1 MNIIPGI
8 NYNDRELMN
17 FIGNQEAQSIQ
28 STLFYRE
35 QVEHRLKH
43 GWQLR
48 GDPLPWTKTHN
59 LIKFGPGQVTIW
71 AGINGH
77 KKSLLSGMVMLWL
90 AQYTKVGV
98 ASFEMPVIDTMERMI
113 SQAAGC
119 MPSPDFG
126 QQWLQWG
133 QNRLFFYDQLDSVPT
148 ERVLG
153 ALYYMAHECGCTH
166 VMVDSLTKCGLR
178 SGDRDAEKKFLD
190 TLAAAAKALGIHI
203 HLVAH
208 VRKPPQGGDEHI
220 PGRFDVRGAGE
231 ITDMVDNV
239 LIVWA
244 DKKKDKLK
252 NKVNAGVSLSD
263 PEQEYFDNRPDQR
276 LIVAKQRFGR
286 WEDTIAL
293 WFDSESM
300 QFTGD
305 SFNNILPF
313 DVNPSQELN
322 YG

>member
-1 MNIIPGI
+1 MNVIPNI
-8 NYNDRELMN
+8 DYNDRELMN

-35 QVEHRLKH
+35 QMADRLKN

-59 LIKFGPGQVTIW
+59 LVRFGEGQVTIW

-77 KKSLLSGMVMLWL
+77 KKSMLTGMVMMWF
-90 AQYTKVGV
+90 AQNVPTGV

-113 SQAAGC
+113 SQAASC
-119 MPSPDFG
+119 APSPDFG

-133 QNRLFFYDQLDSVPT
+133 QNKLYFYDQLDSVPT

-153 ALYYMAHECGCTH
+153 ALYYMAHECGCKH
-166 VMVDSLTKCGLR
+166 VMIDSLTKCGLR
-178 SGDRDAEKKFLD
+178 SGDRDAEKRFLD
-190 TLAAAAKALGIHI
+190 TLAAAAKALKIHI

-208 VRKPPQGGDEHI
+208 VRKPPQGGDEYI

-239 LIVWA
+239 MIVWA
-244 DKKKDKLK
+244 DKKKDAIGHKINSGFDVK
-252 NKVNAGVSLSD
+252 DS
-263 PEQEYFDNRPDQR
+263 EQEYYDNRPDQQ
-276 LIVAKQRFGR
+276 LIVAKQRFGK
-286 WEDTIAL
+286 WEGKIAL
-293 WFDSESM
+293 WFDTDSM

-305 SFNNILPF
+305 NYGKKLPF
-313 DVNPSQELN
+313 DVNPTKDLD